1 MEQRYIAGDW
11 VKHRGKLARVE
22 ETYRTNY
29 SVKECHDD
37 YNPDIEYDDA
47 YFFREVRPQNLVPI
61 PLTFEILERNGWKLR
76 EHHEDKHFYDI
87 EWYLYNNPSITNIS
101 LRFYPEK
108 KAFFPFLYKEEIFEK
123 PIQYV
128 HQLQHLLFGLGIDFD
143 FNLENNYE
151 NNKV

>member
-1 MEQRYIAGDW
+1 MEQNKYIPGDW

-37 YNPDIEYDDA
+37 YNLDIEYDDA

-61 PLTFEILERNGWKLR
+61 PLTFKILEENGWKLR
-76 EHHEDKHFYDI
+76 EHHERKHFEDV
-87 EWYLYNNPSITNIS
+87 EWYLYHNPAVTHVS
-101 LRFYPEK
+101 LRFYPEE
-108 KAFFPFLYKEEIFEK
+108 KAFFPFLYKEEISEK
-123 PIQYV
+123 SIQYV

-143 FNLENNYE
+143 LGNSKKGGE
-151 NNKV
+151 K